1 MVVFPVNTVF
11 MFALANTL
19 LAHYNRKERG
29 DNTSVTEGGVVM
41 TAAQDDQVQPGTGPS
56 RQEPQRSG
64 EQPSMVP
71 SNERRGR
78 KARVTI
84 QISAELLDELRDVVV
99 SLSGPPDRLTLT
111 ELAEG
116 ALRREVDRLKRVHRG
131 GKNFTKRAQELRGG
145 RPIK

>member
-56 RQEPQRSG
+56 RPEPQRSG
-64 EQPSMVP
+64 EQPS
-71 SNERRGR
+71 G
-78 KARVTI
+78 
-84 QISAELLDELRDVVV
+84 
-99 SLSGPPDRLTLT
+99 
-111 ELAEG
+111 
-116 ALRREVDRLKRVHRG
+116 VHS
-131 GKNFTKRAQELRGG
+131 K
-145 RPIK
+145 